1 VDKETA
7 ENEKKYKEYSQI
19 EGFGSVLKKVKSSSK
34 AAPAKNDAESF
45 FGSAGAANDENS
57 SSDDAEEDEE
67 IYQVVEEMPAF
78 PGGMAEC
85 MKFISNNISKKDGM
99 QGKVLVKFVVDKDGS
114 VYDPVVVN
122 KVDAALGREAIR
134 VISRMPKWKP
144 GKQRGKPVRVWYT
157 VPVNF

>member
-1 VDKETA
+1 
-7 ENEKKYKEYSQI
+7 
-19 EGFGSVLKKVKSSSK
+19 
-34 AAPAKNDAESF
+34 
-45 FGSAGAANDENS
+45 
-57 SSDDAEEDEE
+57 
-67 IYQVVEEMPAF
+67 MPAF

-157 VPVNF
+157 VPVNFR

>member
-1 VDKETA
+1 
-7 ENEKKYKEYSQI
+7 
-19 EGFGSVLKKVKSSSK
+19 
-34 AAPAKNDAESF
+34 
-45 FGSAGAANDENS
+45 
-57 SSDDAEEDEE
+57 
-67 IYQVVEEMPAF
+67 
-78 PGGMAEC
+78 
-85 MKFISNNISKKDGM
+85 M

-157 VPVNF
+157 VPVNFQ